1 MYNSADSK
9 NDYSLQSV
17 DDARLMGIVRKYTD
31 LPRCDIDILLEVS
44 HTLYMVSELEGGD
57 IFIDCLSRDGQC
69 AVVVAQY
76 SPTDESN
83 YDHNIV
89 GDPMYRHNEPGVFRT
104 LEIGVPSR
112 ELKAVV
118 NHNILIRQNVSAIK
132 NAEGRIIGVLIVERN
147 LREPSNRESAE
158 NSDENPIYKTI
169 YNAREM
175 QNIAEYMHDAMIRF
189 NTMGV
194 SVYANPR
201 ARQIYRGLDYKD
213 DIVGMSFENLAFGS
227 YSFREVVEKE
237 RIEHTEIK
245 IGKYFLNV
253 LYACIRD
260 DDQFMGAVLLIKDT
274 TQEKINEKE
283 LILKST
289 AIDEIHHRVKNN
301 LQTIVSLIRLQSRRI
316 NHPEVRRVCGEI
328 ISRIYSIS
336 LTHEILAQKGVDAI
350 DIKEMLGR
358 MVNGAKGYIIPDG
371 LNLELE
377 ISGDS
382 FTLQSDIATTIAMV
396 VNELIQ
402 NCIKHAFV
410 GRRDGR
416 VSLVISKG
424 DMYSSIVVADNG
436 VGIDSTAE
444 RAGSLGHKLVRS
456 LVEDKLKGSI
466 RVDSSGEGTQIFF
479 DFIRGSAE
487 N

>member
-1 MYNSADSK
+1 
-9 NDYSLQSV
+9 
-17 DDARLMGIVRKYTD
+17 
-31 LPRCDIDILLEVS
+31 
-44 HTLYMVSELEGGD
+44 
-57 IFIDCLSRDGQC
+57 
-69 AVVVAQY
+69 
-76 SPTDESN
+76 
-83 YDHNIV
+83 
-89 GDPMYRHNEPGVFRT
+89 
-104 LEIGVPSR
+104 
-112 ELKAVV
+112 
-118 NHNILIRQNVSAIK
+118 
-132 NAEGRIIGVLIVERN
+132 
-147 LREPSNRESAE
+147 
-158 NSDENPIYKTI
+158 
-169 YNAREM
+169 
-175 QNIAEYMHDAMIRF
+175 
-189 NTMGV
+189 
-194 SVYANPR
+194 VYANPR

-479 DFIRGSAE
+479 DFVRGSAE